1 MIDLL
6 LILQD
11 AFWSALAAV
20 GFAVILNV
28 PRQALWG
35 SAFGGALGHA
45 TRTALMQLGLDIV
58 VATLIAAT
66 LIGVIGVVLARRW
79 QIPSPVITVS
89 ASITLVPGV
98 FAYEA
103 MIAILEIARGDSPDM
118 QAALVTAAS
127 NGIRTALIL
136 GAIGLGI
143 AAPTMVFEREAPVV

>member
-1 MIDLL
+1 MVDLL

-11 AFWSALAAV
+11 AFWSALAAL

-28 PRQALWG
+28 PRQALLG
-35 SAFGGALGHA
+35 SALGGALGHA
-45 TRTALMQLGLDIV
+45 LRTLLMQLGLDIV
-58 VATLIAAT
+58 VATLVAAG
-66 LIGVIGVVLARRW
+66 LIGVVGVLLARRW
-79 QIPSPVITVS
+79 GIPSPVITVS

-98 FAYEA
+98 FAYET

-143 AAPTMVFEREAPVV
+143 AAPSMVFEREAPVV